1 MRWRAVLKDLKDDK
15 GIICPQHS
23 NESIV
28 IPIEYLPKDVEWEMF
43 SVYISFDPFSTIMMI
58 KNQVLKILRDLFIF
72 TLPN

>member
-28 IPIEYLPKDVEWEMF
+28 FLLSTCQKDVEWEMF
-43 SVYISFDPFSTIMMI
+43 SSLTFPLILS
-58 KNQVLKILRDLFIF
+58 VL
-72 TLPN
+72 